1 MNIDRLEV
9 RLLIGSEQTVYQ
21 VAQSIRLAD
30 ARRYMMTFNT
40 ALGVQCRDCHDLRDF
55 SSDDNE
61 LKLVSREMMRMTK
74 AINETWFPEAE
85 TEVEVAEATAET
97 VNGHGLSTNII
108 EASLEAYLAGLEKL
122 IGHEPAS
129 SDAKKETLV

>member
-1 MNIDRLEV
+1 MKHSVLPIV
-9 RLLIGSEQTVYQ
+9 ILLIGALFL
-21 VAQSIRLAD
+21 VAAEKDAGTGYELENVHVMDKSIRLAD

-74 AINETWFPEAE
+74 AINETWFP
-85 TEVEVAEATAET
+85 VSPPRRGRHCMTA
-97 VNGHGLSTNII
+97 
-108 EASLEAYLAGLEKL
+108 
-122 IGHEPAS
+122 AS
-129 SDAKKETLV
+129 SIRSRPA

>member
-1 MNIDRLEV
+1 MKHSVLPIV
-9 RLLIGSEQTVYQ
+9 ILLIGALFL
-21 VAQSIRLAD
+21 VAAEKDAGTGYELENVHVMDKSIRLAD

-85 TEVEVAEATAET
+85 TEVVTCFTCHQGERIPAFDEDA
-97 VNGHGLSTNII
+97 
-108 EASLEAYLAGLEKL
+108 
-122 IGHEPAS
+122 IGVLLPQE
-129 SDAKKETLV
+129 